1 MKPKYSFREGFPF
14 PKKKAQVVG
23 ETLSSLA
30 EESPLTAEKVVKEAK
45 KIKNPLHEF
54 FEWKD
59 SKAAAEYRL
68 EQARHLMRSIVVQY
82 QPNKDSPLIRAFVTL
97 TKEADGEGYE
107 VTAKVLSD
115 KEERKRQIER
125 ALKEAEEWRRRWIHL
140 KEFALVFQALEKLK
154 KKNGKKKKMRR
165 DA

>member
-107 VTAKVLSD
+107 VTAK
-115 KEERKRQIER
+115 KRQIER

-154 KKNGKKKKMRR
+154 KKNGKKKKMQR